1 MNDTIQDTEPRA
13 WVGCLG
19 CYNSGELNGAWVE
32 GVEAGDIS
40 KAVKIKIG
48 EPAIYGENC
57 PVCIKCG
64 SDEFWVFDHEG
75 FNGLISGECS
85 PSEAQE
91 KAELLASVEE
101 GEREAFTAW
110 LALGMGEDLEAM
122 REAYIGEFSTYT
134 ELANYFLESGALEI
148 PDNIRPYFDY
158 EAYGRD
164 LSFDLMEHGTHY
176 FWSH

>member
-1 MNDTIQDTEPRA
+1 MNAIVQEVEPRA

-19 CYNSGELNGAWVE
+19 CYNSGLLNGAWID

-40 KAVKIKIG
+40 KAVKVKIG
-48 EPAIYGENC
+48 EPSIYGANC
-57 PVCIKCG
+57 PVCVKCG

-75 FNGLISGECS
+75 FSGLISGECS
-85 PSEAQE
+85 PSEAQT
-91 KAELLASVEE
+91 KAELLASADDS
-101 GEREAFTAW
+101 EREAFIAW

-122 REAYIGEFSTYT
+122 REAYIGEFSTYSD
-134 ELANYFLESGALEI
+134 LAEYFVESGALEI
-148 PDNIRPYFDY
+148 PDNIRSYFDY

-176 FWSH
+176 FWNN

>member
-1 MNDTIQDTEPRA
+1 MNDTIKSTEPRA

-40 KAVKIKIG
+40 KAVKVKIG
-48 EPAIYGENC
+48 APAIYGENC
-57 PVCIKCG
+57 PVCVKCG

-75 FNGLISGECS
+75 YSGLISGECS

-101 GEREAFTAW
+101 GESEAFTAW

-134 ELANYFLESGALEI
+134 ELADYFLENGALEI
-148 PDNIRPYFDY
+148 PDNILPYFDY

-164 LSFDLMEHGTHY
+164 LSFDLMEQGSHY
-176 FWSH
+176 FWNN

>member
-1 MNDTIQDTEPRA
+1 MNDTLESTEPRA

-32 GVEAGDIS
+32 GIEASEIS
-40 KAVKIKIG
+40 KAVKVKIG

-57 PVCIKCG
+57 PVCVKCG

-75 FNGLISGECS
+75 YSGLISGECS
-85 PSEAQE
+85 PNEAQA
-91 KAELLASVEE
+91 KAELLASADDSEL
-101 GEREAFTAW
+101 EAFTAW
-110 LALGMGEDLEAM
+110 LALGMGEDIEAM

-134 ELANYFLESGALEI
+134 ELADYFLESGALEI

-164 LSFDLMEHGTHY
+164 LSFDLMEQGSHY
-176 FWSH
+176 FWNN

>member
-1 MNDTIQDTEPRA
+1 MNDTLEMTEPKA

-19 CYNSGELNGAWVE
+19 CYNSGELNGAWVD

-40 KAVKIKIG
+40 KAVKLKIG
-48 EPAIYGENC
+48 EPSIYGENC
-57 PVCIKCG
+57 PVCVKCG

-101 GEREAFTAW
+101 EEREAFIAW

-122 REAYIGEFSTYT
+122 IEAYIGEFATNT
-134 ELANYFLESGALEI
+134 ELADYFLESGALEI

-164 LSFDLMEHGTHY
+164 LSYDLMGHGTHY
-176 FWSH
+176 FWNH

>member
-1 MNDTIQDTEPRA
+1 MNDTLNITEPKA

-19 CYNSGELNGAWVE
+19 CYNSGELNGAWVD

-40 KAVKIKIG
+40 KAVKTKTG
-48 EPAIYGENC
+48 APAIYGENC

-75 FNGLISGECS
+75 FSGLISGECS

-91 KAELLASVEE
+91 KAELLASVEDS
-101 GEREAFTAW
+101 EREAFIAW
-110 LALGMGEDLEAM
+110 LALGMEEDLEAM
-122 REAYIGEFSTYT
+122 REAYIGEFANYT
-134 ELANYFLESGALEI
+134 DLADYFLESGALEI

-164 LSFDLMEHGTHY
+164 LSLDLMEHNTHY
-176 FWSH
+176 FWNN